1 MVRKVLRPKGQSVAS
16 ILSLLLLLVTL
27 STHAQMGKL
36 FDADKQMSSSFTTQI
51 FLDRDGFIW
60 VATRNGLNRYDGYQF
75 HILKKE
81 TRRDLGMASNYVNCM
96 IQDRNGLFYIGMYG
110 ALQTYDGQRFHD
122 VTTYDLSGQSM
133 PSYVTCFLQRR
144 NGDILVGTSAHGVL
158 RMTPEKP
165 RSRKVTVKE
174 REARQLG
181 GLLSDVKTV
190 HRMMEDRNGHL
201 WLVTESQGLLC
212 YDGKKIKRYF
222 QGEDE
227 LAMVRGVCEDG
238 EGRIY
243 VATANAGMFRLDG
256 DVPVHID
263 GTGSKHISTL
273 YVSHAGR
280 ILIGYDGLG
289 LAIYDSRTGQVTD
302 NPYYSRDV
310 DLSTAKVY
318 SICEDRN
325 GNTWLGLLQKGI
337 YMHPAK
343 TTGFH
348 YMGYKLGARNVIGSA
363 CVTSVLMSSDT
374 YNWIGTDKDGL
385 YCLDSKGQVVK
396 HFKQNFP
403 ATVLSMAEDH
413 EGRIWIGSYK
423 EGCGWID
430 PQTQTYHPHRLPQG
444 PAVSVFCVRTDRRGR
459 LWLATMGYGLLR
471 LDPATGEV
479 KAYTQQGDAGNDR
492 KVNSLTNNYL
502 SAVEPS
508 PDGRRIYVATTM
520 GVCALDLE
528 TDSWLSTF
536 GGKNC
541 LKYGTA
547 ARIAREF
554 GGKLYVGTNDGLLC
568 YDLKT
573 RKTHMYAIESG
584 LADNGIS
591 SIEQDH
597 KGNLWISTDHG
608 LCRLDPKTNQT
619 SNYFVDN
626 GLQSNEFSDGASFT
640 APNGQMLFGGLGGI
654 TWFKPED
661 IKERDW
667 RAEVKL
673 TGFWVNGEPV
683 TPATMSGLWHV
694 VDTTVIAADRFV
706 LASSDNSFALQLSTL
721 TYDNPEHIV
730 YRYRINREEWVRMQP
745 GVNEITFSHMQP
757 GNYDFCVVAEQN
769 GIDTPERCFRVVI
782 HAPWYRTPL
791 AYLAYL
797 LAIAAVLWR
806 YLRIRRRK
814 EQDRLRLQEH
824 IHAEEMADAK
834 LKFFMNISHEI
845 RTPMTLIVT
854 PLLSLIKQDD
864 DPHRRSIYETIRRNA
879 ERILGLI
886 NQMMDLRKIDKG
898 QMQMHMCETELISFI
913 GDIHM
918 LFDQQAKAKNI
929 RFTYE
934 HDTQMLP
941 VWIDRQNF
949 DKVIVNLLSNAF
961 KFTPT
966 GGQIA
971 MSVTHDARQVRIAIK
986 DTGEGIPEDKLDR
999 IFERFYQTPTMANDR
1014 KTGTGIG
1021 LDLTRSLVE
1030 LHHGIIVA
1038 HNNKGGAG
1046 CEFVV
1051 TIPLGN
1057 EHLKPEEMLTDKQ
1070 NVSHATSLM
1079 DDTLLVDH
1087 RDVAGELPKVGRRQR
1102 IVIVE
1107 DDSEIRDYLSAELSA
1122 DYDVSTADNG
1132 RTGLAEV
1139 LKLVPDLVISD
1150 IMMPEMDGNELCSKI
1165 KGNPATNHIP
1175 VILLTAKS
1183 RDEDQLEG
1191 LEMGAD
1197 AYVMKPFNLDILRR
1211 TIVNLIHTHQML
1223 RLKYGRNDQ
1232 LEEQVDEVKMKSPDD
1247 QLLERVMKVINKNI
1261 SNSDLSVDGIA
1272 EEVGISRV
1280 HLHRKMKE
1288 LTGQTPHDFIR
1299 NIRLKQAANLLSS
1312 QNMNITEVMYACGFN
1327 NAASFSTIFK
1337 KFYGMSPREFMNA
1350 TPHSDRGSENATPH
1364 SDRGSENTTPHS
1376 DH

>member
-1 MVRKVLRPKGQSVAS
+1 
-16 ILSLLLLLVTL
+16 
-27 STHAQMGKL
+27 
-36 FDADKQMSSSFTTQI
+36 
-51 FLDRDGFIW
+51 
-60 VATRNGLNRYDGYQF
+60 
-75 HILKKE
+75 
-81 TRRDLGMASNYVNCM
+81 
-96 IQDRNGLFYIGMYG
+96 
-110 ALQTYDGQRFHD
+110 
-122 VTTYDLSGQSM
+122 
-133 PSYVTCFLQRR
+133 
-144 NGDILVGTSAHGVL
+144 
-158 RMTPEKP
+158 
-165 RSRKVTVKE
+165 
-174 REARQLG
+174 
-181 GLLSDVKTV
+181 
-190 HRMMEDRNGHL
+190 
-201 WLVTESQGLLC
+201 
-212 YDGKKIKRYF
+212 
-222 QGEDE
+222 
-227 LAMVRGVCEDG
+227 
-238 EGRIY
+238 
-243 VATANAGMFRLDG
+243 
-256 DVPVHID
+256 
-263 GTGSKHISTL
+263 
-273 YVSHAGR
+273 
-280 ILIGYDGLG
+280 
-289 LAIYDSRTGQVTD
+289 
-302 NPYYSRDV
+302 
-310 DLSTAKVY
+310 
-318 SICEDRN
+318 
-325 GNTWLGLLQKGI
+325 
-337 YMHPAK
+337 
-343 TTGFH
+343 
-348 YMGYKLGARNVIGSA
+348 
-363 CVTSVLMSSDT
+363 
-374 YNWIGTDKDGL
+374 
-385 YCLDSKGQVVK
+385 
-396 HFKQNFP
+396 
-403 ATVLSMAEDH
+403 
-413 EGRIWIGSYK
+413 
-423 EGCGWID
+423 
-430 PQTQTYHPHRLPQG
+430 
-444 PAVSVFCVRTDRRGR
+444 
-459 LWLATMGYGLLR
+459 
-471 LDPATGEV
+471 
-479 KAYTQQGDAGNDR
+479 
-492 KVNSLTNNYL
+492 
-502 SAVEPS
+502 
-508 PDGRRIYVATTM
+508 
-520 GVCALDLE
+520 
-528 TDSWLSTF
+528 
-536 GGKNC
+536 
-541 LKYGTA
+541 
-547 ARIAREF
+547 
-554 GGKLYVGTNDGLLC
+554 
-568 YDLKT
+568 
-573 RKTHMYAIESG
+573 
-584 LADNGIS
+584 
-591 SIEQDH
+591 
-597 KGNLWISTDHG
+597 
-608 LCRLDPKTNQT
+608 
-619 SNYFVDN
+619 
-626 GLQSNEFSDGASFT
+626 
-640 APNGQMLFGGLGGI
+640 MLFGGLGGV
-654 TWFKPED
+654 TWFKPQD

-721 TYDNPEHIV
+721 TYENPEHIV

-769 GIDTPERCFRVVI
+769 GIDTPERCFTVVI

-791 AYLAYL
+791 AYIVYL
-797 LAIAAVLWR
+797 LVIAAVLWR
-806 YLRIRRRK
+806 YLRFRRRK

-845 RTPMTLIVT
+845 RTPMTLIVA

-864 DPHRRSIYETIRRNA
+864 DSHRRSIYETIRRNA

-918 LFDQQAKAKNI
+918 LFDQQAKAKTI

-971 MSVTHDARQVRIAIK
+971 MSVTHDDRQVHIAIK

-999 IFERFYQTPTMANDR
+999 IFDRFYQTPSMANDR

-1030 LHHGIIVA
+1030 LHHGTIVA
-1038 HNNKGGAG
+1038 HNNKDGAG

-1057 EHLKPEEMLTDKQ
+1057 QHLKPEEIITEKQ
-1070 NVSHATSLM
+1070 DVSHAVSLI
-1079 DDTLLVDH
+1079 DEEVVSH
-1087 RDVAGELPKVGRRQR
+1087 PDVVGELPKVGRRQR

-1107 DDSEIRDYLSAELSA
+1107 DDTEIRDYLAAELSS
-1122 DYDVSTADNG
+1122 DYDVSMADNG
-1132 RTGLAEV
+1132 RAGLSEV
-1139 LKLVPDLVISD
+1139 LKLMPDLVISD

-1232 LEEQVDEVKMKSPDD
+1232 LEEQVDQVKMKSPDD

-1299 NIRLKQAANLLSS
+1299 NIRLKQAAKLLSS

-1337 KFYGMSPREFMNA
+1337 KFYGMSPANI
-1350 TPHSDRGSENATPH
+1350 
-1364 SDRGSENTTPHS
+1364 
-1376 DH
+1376 

>member
-1 MVRKVLRPKGQSVAS
+1 
-16 ILSLLLLLVTL
+16 
-27 STHAQMGKL
+27 
-36 FDADKQMSSSFTTQI
+36 
-51 FLDRDGFIW
+51 
-60 VATRNGLNRYDGYQF
+60 
-75 HILKKE
+75 
-81 TRRDLGMASNYVNCM
+81 
-96 IQDRNGLFYIGMYG
+96 
-110 ALQTYDGQRFHD
+110 
-122 VTTYDLSGQSM
+122 
-133 PSYVTCFLQRR
+133 
-144 NGDILVGTSAHGVL
+144 
-158 RMTPEKP
+158 
-165 RSRKVTVKE
+165 
-174 REARQLG
+174 
-181 GLLSDVKTV
+181 
-190 HRMMEDRNGHL
+190 
-201 WLVTESQGLLC
+201 
-212 YDGKKIKRYF
+212 
-222 QGEDE
+222 
-227 LAMVRGVCEDG
+227 
-238 EGRIY
+238 
-243 VATANAGMFRLDG
+243 
-256 DVPVHID
+256 
-263 GTGSKHISTL
+263 
-273 YVSHAGR
+273 
-280 ILIGYDGLG
+280 
-289 LAIYDSRTGQVTD
+289 
-302 NPYYSRDV
+302 
-310 DLSTAKVY
+310 
-318 SICEDRN
+318 
-325 GNTWLGLLQKGI
+325 
-337 YMHPAK
+337 
-343 TTGFH
+343 
-348 YMGYKLGARNVIGSA
+348 
-363 CVTSVLMSSDT
+363 
-374 YNWIGTDKDGL
+374 
-385 YCLDSKGQVVK
+385 
-396 HFKQNFP
+396 
-403 ATVLSMAEDH
+403 
-413 EGRIWIGSYK
+413 
-423 EGCGWID
+423 
-430 PQTQTYHPHRLPQG
+430 
-444 PAVSVFCVRTDRRGR
+444 
-459 LWLATMGYGLLR
+459 
-471 LDPATGEV
+471 
-479 KAYTQQGDAGNDR
+479 
-492 KVNSLTNNYL
+492 
-502 SAVEPS
+502 
-508 PDGRRIYVATTM
+508 M

-528 TDSWLSTF
+528 KDSWLTTF

-541 LKYGTA
+541 MNYGTP
-547 ARIAREF
+547 ARVAREF

-573 RKTHMYAIESG
+573 HKTHVHAMESG

-597 KGNLWISTDHG
+597 QGNLWISTDHG
-608 LCRLDPKTNQT
+608 LCRLDPKTEKT

-626 GLQSNEFSDGASFT
+626 GLQSNEFSDGASFM
-640 APNGQMLFGGLGGI
+640 APNGQMIFGGLGGI
-654 TWFKPED
+654 TWFKPQD

-667 RAEVKL
+667 HAEVKL
-673 TGFWVNGEPV
+673 TGFWVDGEPV
-683 TPATMSGLWHV
+683 TPATMSGLWQV
-694 VDTTVIAADRFV
+694 VDTTVIAANRFV

-730 YRYRINREEWVRMQP
+730 YRYRINREGWVRMQP

-769 GIDTPERCFRVVI
+769 GIDTPERCFTVVI

-791 AYLAYL
+791 AYIVYL
-797 LAIAAVLWR
+797 LVIAAVLWR
-806 YLRIRRRK
+806 YLRFRRRK

-845 RTPMTLIVT
+845 RTPMTLIVA

-971 MSVTHDARQVRIAIK
+971 MSVTHDDRQVHIAIK

-999 IFERFYQTPTMANDR
+999 IFDRFYQTPSMANDR

-1030 LHHGIIVA
+1030 LHHGTIVA
-1038 HNNKGGAG
+1038 HNNKDGAG

-1057 EHLKPEEMLTDKQ
+1057 EHLKPEEIITEKQ
-1070 NVSHATSLM
+1070 DVSHAVSLI
-1079 DDTLLVDH
+1079 DEEVVSH
-1087 RDVAGELPKVGRRQR
+1087 PDVVGELPKVGRRQR

-1107 DDSEIRDYLSAELSA
+1107 DDTEIRDYLAAELSS
-1122 DYDVSTADNG
+1122 DYDVSMADNG
-1132 RTGLAEV
+1132 RAGLSEV
-1139 LKLVPDLVISD
+1139 LKLMPDLVISD

-1232 LEEQVDEVKMKSPDD
+1232 LEEQVDQVKMKSPDD
-1247 QLLERVMKVINKNI
+1247 QLLDRVMKVINKNI

-1299 NIRLKQAANLLSS
+1299 NIRLKQAAKLLSS

-1337 KFYGMSPREFMNA
+1337 KFYGMSPREYMNA
-1350 TPHSDRGSENATPH
+1350 KPHSDQRSEN
-1364 SDRGSENTTPHS
+1364 
-1376 DH
+1376 